1 MIALGGPRE
10 AAHPAGAVGGEFPI
24 FKIMY
29 LAYLIP
35 DTWYLMYNPLGYTR
49 TMYLYF
55 IIRIVS
61 AATGR
66 RTGSCSCSWISAHSS
81 SGRYIL
87 NSANAMHISV
97 YDQNL
102 KPLHH
107 TDLSY
112 LAPTPVLATKSL
124 GN

>member
-55 IIRIVS
+55 IIRIV
-61 AATGR
+61 
-66 RTGSCSCSWISAHSS
+66 
-81 SGRYIL
+81 L
-87 NSANAMHISV
+87 QLEELEV
-97 YDQNL
+97 
-102 KPLHH
+102 
-107 TDLSY
+107 
-112 LAPTPVLATKSL
+112 VLAHGYL
-124 GN
+124 HILQAADIF